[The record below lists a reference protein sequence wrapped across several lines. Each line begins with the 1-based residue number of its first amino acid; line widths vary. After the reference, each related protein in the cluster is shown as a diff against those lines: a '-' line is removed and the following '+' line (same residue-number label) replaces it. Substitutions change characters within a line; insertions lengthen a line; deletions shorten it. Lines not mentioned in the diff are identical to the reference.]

1 MPYQDFINRLR
12 GQDQPLTLPDY
23 DLPTQIAPVDVP
35 KVDRIFAP
43 PTDSKVTK
51 AIANVEEPAP
61 QQQTIKPQV
70 KKKSPKRRVGTMS
83 GTVAVKAPPTLGA
96 FGQPTNQP
104 SYSDKMDFRG
114 PTQAEQMAD
123 TAMTTARRPDSRL
136 EAIEAG
142 QAEAK
147 AEQRFAQPQ
156 GRIQN
161 SRTINSGRSSLSA
174 VTGQREAVQKQK
186 SREKLIQ
193 GIREM
198 SGTSLNPV
206 NRMVGRGL
214 AMISGA
220 EPDVIAEA
228 LPPIG
233 SIENAGSH
241 FAGAAIRGATSIP
254 EGITRFVEQNLI
266 NRDAVETYS
275 LMNQFAEGEDKR
287 AAKEGRPSKGD
298 EYRKIAQAALESQT
312 HAGDYLE
319 PLTKAGER
327 FSQSVLPTDPSVE
340 GSINPLKRGFWERT
354 MPEAAGSMAPFF
366 VGGAA
371 GAAAKIPQALSAG
384 LLGIGMEIPE
394 GYHEA
399 RDAGATPEQLS
410 QTTDIRTLAGGLEA
424 FGAESLM
431 GKIGLSGKS
440 LPGHFAKEGLQ
451 EFGQE
456 GAQSLVEDIG
466 DKYYSGTKPNLTA
479 GQITENALKN
489 AVPALFLGFGGAAMG
504 VPQHLAERRAGQAHP
519 VAEQIESLAVNAP
532 DHPVVQTLQSVGID
546 PSTITQADDKAI
558 EELSI
563 RLRSMAKMD
572 SQIQQMQGQ
581 RDLLAQQVLNAQD
594 AQMMGRVPSTV
605 DAQAIQQ
612 LPVVEQQLAEAMQ
625 QQEMVQQDLVQ
636 TVSPFFQNLAKATG
650 KKEIEPLVDTADDVQ
665 GDLVKEV
672 RKAGGINAAEGA
684 VESGELQR
692 LSPKEIGSTGLISRK
707 SGEKADALRG
717 QMVSEGLSSAETPSE
732 FIDEVETAAR
742 RKKTETES
750 YADYQRS
757 QMTEEDQADS
767 DLFDRVTADR
777 MHPFSKVYRQLD
789 DPKVIYTKKLA
800 REFVET
806 ADAAG
811 FSEGFIDRSLTE
823 FQRQKSGES
832 ERSEATGSKPAVSLS
847 PYKVLEANN
856 KEVLKKLYD
865 TNLNSA
871 EGKAGIQELRDYA
884 KKNGIEQRHVNAHI
898 ADIQNW
904 QAKYGV
910 PKNPDIQQPQATRTT
925 LNAKSTQPARSE
937 PAPRSGLSLE
947 DRKLLGRKL
956 EDVPDWEFD
965 EYMGKVEDLFRAS
978 VKSSEMGGIDLTK
991 GEKNAIN
998 AKLRQIQRLKALHPP
1013 KNVKQPT
1020 KEEVR
1025 AAVEKATGRRETES
1039 VPRETENVSQKEG
1052 TEALIAQKIE
1062 ENGDTDKKSSK
1073 SLGTKPVGAVGDVGK
1088 ENGDTDFQQKKE
1100 GKSNTPAKF
1109 PLDSGEKSQS
1119 AENPIV
1125 KQVEDA
1131 LAINAPANWEG
1142 DETRERAVKNI
1153 LYPILGKDRE
1163 KTVTVFNALKSGMSV
1178 SDAIGSIEKS
1188 KIDEAAHEAATSP
1201 KNDLPEPTEAQIEA
1215 GNYKKGHINL
1225 HGLNITIENPEGSTR
1240 SGTDKDG
1247 KPWSVDMEAHYG
1259 YIRRTVGADEEQID
1273 VYVGPKV
1280 DSNEVFVVDQVDA
1293 ETGEF
1298 DEHKVILGAETQQ
1311 EAEKLYDAH
1320 FSDGK
1325 GPDRRETITQ
1335 MPVEEFKDW
1344 LKSGETT
1351 EPLASKEVEV
1361 LQPGQRT
1368 TEENQVELE
1377 GKLRSEEKLMQDQ
1390 AGAWDKVFE
1399 AIGGKS
1405 ATEKDWTR
1413 AEVAKAI
1420 AEGDSDSIPESQ
1432 LSKFPDLYNK
1442 VIGEPSER
1450 INETKPEQLIQLVA
1464 DSVDKLRK
1472 SDVFRLF
1479 DETLPRHHSELA
1491 DYIEQNRPDLKTE
1504 VEEVLAELHGGTI
1517 EKADT
1522 SSTLNTG
1529 GVKGKAGDLFA
1540 ESEGTVQGDA
1550 RLGETVPSDK
1560 SETKN
1565 SYRDMAV
1572 REQNAI
1578 ERMLESLMTAGDL
1591 TKDQAQTV
1599 YDRYKKEKLFDTKDV
1614 FNLGQM
1620 RLKDGRFLD
1629 REVIRR
1635 AAGLEE
1641 IREAE
1646 DERLIDSRGLAEN
1659 GNVQGTSPTGS
1670 DKSANGS
1677 QKEPKRGRK
1686 PGSVSS
1692 ESASTKRQPRKSQ
1705 TSTPSL
1711 FGNAEQS
1718 ETQPSNS
1725 GHAQQLVREVEAQT
1739 EELAAGEAV
1748 VQAAT
1753 QELPSVVV
1761 DESPAPEPEKPAKPA
1776 KKPKAQPLAT
1786 LTGASFTI
1794 GPDTIEKIQSGGAVT
1809 KYRQNVEAIKTMRQ
1823 ILMEG
1828 RRATVEEQE
1837 TMALYAGFGGIK
1849 DLFAASGN
1857 SYADRQKWWDR
1868 QAELKEL
1875 IGEEAYKAASKSTMN
1890 AHYTDP
1896 RIVQAMWTMAERLGF
1911 TKGRVLEPSMGSGN
1925 FVGLVPA
1932 HLRDKTTFTGVE
1944 LDNTTGNIAKLLY
1957 PDANI
1962 HIQGFEDLKAPD
1974 GFFDLAMG
1982 NVPFGDY
1989 RISDNRYNKLL
2000 PQIHNYFF
2008 LKALDKVRPGG
2019 LVMFI
2024 SSTGTMDSRR
2034 AEAVRKELAKQA
2046 DLVSAIRFP
2055 AETFGK
2061 TALTS
2066 VVTDLV
2072 ILRKRLPGEA
2082 AGSDSWTKTGEVN
2095 DPRGPHYPKI
2105 RLSNYFA
2112 ENPSQM
2118 LGDFN
2123 GNNRMYPG
2131 RANLDRTEDF
2141 EQRLADAIANLPANV
2156 MSDYVRTAVK
2166 MQDAAGVKAK
2176 EGGYVVKDGELL
2188 QNTNGGLVPVDAA
2201 PDRIRRVE
2209 GLLGIRDA
2217 FNDLIDAE
2225 MGRKVGG
2232 PAYRKELNS
2241 AYDKFHA
2248 KYGAI
2253 SDKKNREA
2261 LEGDPDLPRLMALED
2276 YDAKKKIAK
2285 KQPIFTKATVI
2296 GSRADAKPATI
2307 EEAVAKSFQ
2316 SRGEI
2321 VPSVMADD
2329 LGVSEDLVAD
2339 ELRAKNIAF
2348 QTPSGNWE
2356 LAAHY
2361 LSGNVRRKLSEARI
2375 AATTDPA
2382 FQANVDALEA
2392 IMPDDVTSGVI
2403 SVEMGAPWMEP
2414 QIIADFVADLFEDQ
2428 ADNIRVAYDRHLG
2441 VFTVDLGRSRAK
2453 VSRQAVTTWGT
2464 ADASFEDLLGLA
2476 LSGKQ
2481 AQIFVTY
2488 KNDYGAPQKM
2498 FSAEKTQA
2506 ANTKLEAIKGR
2517 FREWVW
2523 ENEDRKAKLL
2533 ARYNDQ
2539 FNSHVP
2545 AEYDVP
2551 FLLDEKGE
2559 GTIPGLAS
2567 NYKLR
2572 KHQMSGVFRGVIEK
2586 RGLYAH
2592 EVGLGKT
2599 LLMIA
2604 TASELKR
2611 LGIARKPAIAVPKK
2625 VLPGFAQTVR
2635 DAFPLLK
2642 LHIVDSRSAEKRN
2655 TTMSQVATGDHDL
2668 VLMTHDNMDM
2678 LKMKPEFEAE
2688 MLQTELD
2695 EINAVY
2701 NALKND
2707 KKASGQ
2713 SVSDKKVLAQIEKR
2727 REKLAAKIKDALNAE
2742 RKDDAI
2748 SFEDT
2753 GIDFLFVDE
2762 FHKYK
2767 SLPVVTALGQVK
2779 GVPTGDSQRAMNML
2793 MRARYLQ
2800 QVQNGGGL
2808 IAATGTPVS
2817 NSLVEA
2823 WIMAKFL
2830 QPDLLE
2836 EAGVQSFDAWVR
2848 QFAETVPALEMGAT
2862 GEWKQVSRLSK
2873 FRNLPELQTM
2883 SRMTLDVKTAKE
2895 TGILDVRPKRQDT
2908 VINVPQSDAQA
2919 AYMKVLRERANAIKR
2934 RDVEPWEDN
2943 YLVLSSDGMQMASD
2957 PRLVLPGYKQEGGKI
2972 KALADNVLRIYRDN
2986 PNTTQMVFCDTGVSP
3001 NAWGFHLYG
3010 EIINKLVG
3018 GGIPRDKIIDFSKL
3032 DSDAKVEKAV
3042 DRLNSADAVVAIGH
3056 RENMG
3061 TGVNAQK
3068 RMAAIHQ
3075 FDVPWKPALVE
3086 QSEARGWRQG
3096 NENPSIEILSYVT
3109 EGSFDAVKWSTVAR
3123 KQQAITA
3130 FMQKPDKGGAR
3141 ELEDADDDALSYDQI
3156 AAAASGDGDYLRK
3169 AELDGKVFKLSM
3181 MERAH
3186 NSEIQLRQREIP
3198 RIKDQIAAME
3208 RRAEKADLIAAQ
3220 AKPIKEK
3227 EFEYKTPKGEVIE
3240 EKKEAAKNLSSNYLF
3255 AKDSKERQV
3264 IGYYKGLRAMSDGY
3278 GSTYLELPI
3287 PGHETEKL
3295 PFNVNTTEFS
3305 GTLQSIEKRI
3315 SGYAS
3320 DADAVHVRETVIPIL
3335 QRDLEKLEAVTDS
3348 PFPYKAQLEKAKQQL
3363 SAVEKRL
3370 KAKEAESAAEGEPLH
3385 DDRGTDVR
3393 AVSALGRSVRR
3404 QLREKE
3410 IKPSDVQRILEEE
3423 LPRIEAPAKDQADM
3437 WREFKRRKAEDFLAS
3452 WGDDTGLAGMAIT
3465 AQSAARE
3472 QALYD
3477 PELDMPLASRR
3488 TSRDVESSSE
3498 FQRWFGK
3505 SKVVD
3510 ADGKPMPLYHGT
3522 QANREIEEIDPRY
3535 FASGSHFGPG
3545 FYMAES
3551 PEIASAGY
3559 AEGRL
3564 HPRGEA
3570 TGSGSPSVYKVYARV
3585 EKPLDVDAKAEPAM
3599 IAAVFGSPNVDLE
3612 EMGFANPT
3620 NGTMY
3625 NQLAKRLG
3633 DDKRAAN
3640 ERLQELGYDGITR
3653 LNQASEKAPQHREWV
3668 IFEPNQ
3674 VKSATGNRG
3683 TFDQSGNLSTARRQ
3697 PEGPATELAN
3707 KMDVLLHAQT
3717 IVKDRGKRG
3726 AQMFINDHARALIGA
3741 ALTETTGVDATNVH
3755 SVNLSRKDLAKVADY
3770 LDEVSKT
3777 LSGEYQAGG
3786 VRLVEE
3792 LRELMTNYPNQRS
3805 FNIVDF
3811 TPYERRHAS
3820 DFQPDVERSVETFKG
3835 DIREE
3840 NFHWS
3845 QRQVDGQSIA
3855 SVGVSWAQSSKGYG
3869 KYRKAL
3875 LEMGYP
3881 DNPEILAAEI
3891 AAKIAAGKFE
3901 DLGIRTD
3908 ADHQQA
3914 DAWLANYFERIIDRY
3929 GVEAL
3934 TKFDRLLPRA
3944 KAAKEQG
3951 AKSVRERIRETVA
3964 SDAAKVRGDRD
3975 GPETT
3980 GGTGQRVRQTEKSQS
3995 GNSKE
4000 AVPRRSA
4007 DEAFESVK
4015 AVKGPQ
4021 LPISE
4026 RTNAENVRQVGEE
4039 APEFDNRGLKRPAKA
4054 EKLFA
4059 GESVE
4064 FGENKPLPE
4073 GLGQG
4078 DLFTKDGKPRKEW
4091 GDFWTNIADVM
4102 NIPKAL
4108 RASGDL
4114 SAGGRQLFLLNLP
4127 PSRWHLALKSFKK
4140 GVQASEGFGIKKG
4153 ADARLL
4159 AELKKQPSYRDAV
4172 AAGLPI
4178 GRKDALSQQTE
4189 LFGSRFAGKI
4199 PWAKYS
4205 EQAYVTQIDW
4215 MCLQTFDVYKRT
4227 IDKQIKDPKERF
4239 AAYEAAA
4246 DWIAVASGRGS
4257 YRGRFGRW
4265 YQEKAAPIFN
4275 VFGWAPGLVYSRFQV
4290 LNPYTY
4296 AQNLKNPG
4304 SRVVFRKQMA
4314 ELFQNASV
4322 LFITGA
4328 LAKAAGALISTDPDE
4343 ADFLKLRF
4351 GTVRYDVLAGLQQ
4364 VARLGLRVGNWARTR
4379 LTEDNETEEGQK
4391 KIRKETAEIK
4401 EAMLRFGRTKLGPV
4415 PGFFVDWANN
4425 WVKVTGERH
4434 APMDFWKPMKEG
4446 DYTKAAADFAE
4457 DPIMSQVIPLFWA
4470 DMVAAWE
4477 QGWRANGTEGA
4488 LKHAAMMLPA
4498 GLGFGVQD
4506 YDRPDWNK
4514 DSRKLLD
4521 KFELDPKFPKHKF
4534 DEREDDYKK
4543 RVRAHIAEQEEAIRR
4558 FSDDPNM
4565 ANQPLD
4571 RQKILL
4577 KQEMSDEGRER
4588 LNKLRPE
4595 DVEDDR
4601 TVRAWIQVGLSR
4613 LKSKPEFKALSESE
4627 QEKAVRSYY
4636 GRMNTYK
4643 AQPANKQ
4650 HGYQRPEIVTEG
4662 ILTRKINEAIKAQE

>member
-1 MPYQDFINRLR
+1 MQRLR
-12 GQDQPLTLPDY
+12 GQDQPLTTPDY
-23 DLPTQIAPVDVP
+23 DLPTQIEPVDVP

-51 AIANVEEPAP
+51 AIADVEEPAP

-83 GTVAVKAPPTLGA
+83 GTVSAKAPPTLGA

-104 SYSDKMDFRG
+104 SYSDRMDFRG
-114 PTQAEQMAD
+114 PGEASQIAD
-123 TAMTTARRPDSRL
+123 FAITSARRPDSRL
-136 EAIEAG
+136 EGIEAG

-147 AEQRFAQPQ
+147 AEQRLAQPQ
-156 GRIQN
+156 SAIQN

-174 VTGQREAVQKQK
+174 VTGQKEAAQKQK
-186 SREKLIQ
+186 SRQKLIQ
-193 GIREM
+193 GIREL

-214 AMISGA
+214 AMVSGV

-233 SIENAGSH
+233 AIENAGSH
-241 FAGAAIRGATSIP
+241 FAGAAIRGATAIP
-254 EGITRFVEQNLI
+254 EGIARFVEQNLI
-266 NRDAVETYS
+266 NRDAVETYA
-275 LMNQFAEGEDKR
+275 LMNQLAEGEDKR
-287 AAKEGRPSKGD
+287 AASEGRPSKGE
-298 EYRKIAQAALESQT
+298 EYRKIAKASLESQT
-312 HAGDYLE
+312 HVGDYLE
-319 PLTKAGER
+319 PLTKVGEK

-340 GSINPLKRGFWERT
+340 GSINPLKRGFWEKT
-354 MPEAAGSMAPFF
+354 MPETGGSMAPFF

-371 GAAAKIPQALSAG
+371 GAALKIPQALSAG

-456 GAQSLVEDIG
+456 AAQSLTEDIG

-519 VAEQIESLAVNAP
+519 VAEQIEQLASAAP
-532 DHPVVQTLQSVGID
+532 DHPIVQTLQSVGID
-546 PSTITQADDKAI
+546 PTTITQADDRAI
-558 EELSI
+558 EELSV

-572 SQIQQMQGQ
+572 SQIQQIQGQ

-594 AQMMGRVPSTV
+594 AQMMGRVPATV

-612 LPVVEQQLAEAMQ
+612 LPVIDQQLAEMTQ
-625 QQEMVQQDLVQ
+625 QQELVQQDLAQ
-636 TVSPFFQNLAKATG
+636 TVSPFFQNLAKATA
-650 KKEIEPLVDTADDVQ
+650 KKEIEPLVDVADDAQ
-665 GDLVKEV
+665 GNLLTEV
-672 RKAGGINAAEGA
+672 RKAGGFAAPEGA
-684 VESGELQR
+684 VEKGEMDR
-692 LSPKEIGSTGLISRK
+692 LSPKELKTTGLISRVG
-707 SGEKADALRG
+707 GEKPDLLR
-717 QMVSEGLSSAETPSE
+717 QQLQSEGLTTAETPHE
-732 FIDEVETAAR
+732 LIDEVEAAAR
-742 RKKTETES
+742 RLKTETES
-750 YADYQRS
+750 YADYQRG
-757 QMTEEDQADS
+757 QMSESEQADS
-767 DLFDRVTADR
+767 DNLDRLLEDKSHSFTQI
-777 MHPFSKVYRQLD
+777 YRKLD
-789 DPKVIYTKKLA
+789 NPKNIYSGKLA
-800 REFVET
+800 REFVAE
-806 ADAAG
+806 AENAG
-811 FSEGFIDRSLTE
+811 FSDDFIERSLVE
-823 FQRQKSGES
+823 FQQQRGIGVNKTTDNLADEPGRSIRPSEPGKS
-832 ERSEATGSKPAVSLS
+832 VSLS

-871 EGKAGIQELRDYA
+871 EGKAGIAQLREYA
-884 KKNGIEQRHVNAHI
+884 DKNGIEQRHVNAHI
-898 ADIQNW
+898 SDIENW
-904 QAKYGV
+904 QKKYGV

-925 LNAKSTQPARSE
+925 PNAKSTEKAQPARSE
-937 PAPRSGLSLE
+937 PAPKSGFSLD
-947 DRKLLGRKL
+947 DRKLLGREL
-956 EDVPDWEFD
+956 EDIPDWEFD
-965 EYMGKVEDLFRAS
+965 EYMGKVENIFQNS
-978 VKSSEMGGIDLTK
+978 VKGSERGGIDLTK
-991 GEKNAIN
+991 SEENAIN
-998 AKLRQIQRLKALHPP
+998 AKLRQIRGERHGRVKAKRLQALHSP

-1020 KEEVR
+1020 KQQVKE
-1025 AAVEKATGRRETES
+1025 AVAKAIEKRETES
-1039 VPRETENVSQKEG
+1039 VPRETEDVSQ
-1052 TEALIAQKIE
+1052 
-1062 ENGDTDKKSSK
+1062 
-1073 SLGTKPVGAVGDVGK
+1073 
-1088 ENGDTDFQQKKE
+1088 QQ
-1100 GKSNTPAKF
+1100 GS
-1109 PLDSGEKSQS
+1109 
-1119 AENPIV
+1119 
-1125 KQVEDA
+1125 
-1131 LAINAPANWEG
+1131 
-1142 DETRERAVKNI
+1142 
-1153 LYPILGKDRE
+1153 E
-1163 KTVTVFNALKSGMSV
+1163 KTVGKSPIGENSTVKKP
-1178 SDAIGSIEKS
+1178 E
-1188 KIDEAAHEAATSP
+1188 IDVAAHEAATSP
-1201 KNDLPEPTEAQIEA
+1201 TNDLPEPTEAQIEA

-1225 HGLNITIENPEGSTR
+1225 HGLDITIENPEGSTR

-1247 KPWSVDMEAHYG
+1247 KPWSVDMSAHYG

-1273 VYVGPKV
+1273 VYIGPKV
-1280 DSNEVFVVDQVDA
+1280 DSNEAFVIDQVDA

-1298 DEHKVILGAETQQ
+1298 DEHKVILGAETRE

-1320 FSDGK
+1320 FNDGK
-1325 GPDRRETITQ
+1325 GPDRRETVTQ

-1351 EPLASKEVEV
+1351 EPVGKSESVELIPLPKV
-1361 LQPGQRT
+1361 GDVKKLEGGTYTLDRIQRIGEGENALDFELWSDERGWTMITRDAESGEILPGSLIKDTNADRIKRRYRNKTEEARFGSAKKPEILQPGQRT
-1368 TEENQVELE
+1368 VEENKVELE
-1377 GKLRSEEKLMQDQ
+1377 QTLRRQESNLQQTADVWDQVLGAIEKPES
-1390 AGAWDKVFE
+1390 GVE
-1399 AIGGKS
+1399 
-1405 ATEKDWTR
+1405 WTR
-1413 AEVAKAI
+1413 EKIEAAIEENNAENV
-1420 AEGDSDSIPESQ
+1420 PESV
-1432 LSKFPDLYNK
+1432 LTKYPDLYDQ
-1442 VIGEPSER
+1442 VIGETS
-1450 INETKPEQLIQLVA
+1450 KKA
-1464 DSVDKLRK
+1464 DKLP
-1472 SDVFRLF
+1472 V
-1479 DETLPRHHSELA
+1479 
-1491 DYIEQNRPDLKTE
+1491 LKKNGGFE
-1504 VEEVLAELHGGTI
+1504 GEAGNLLAE
-1517 EKADT
+1517 
-1522 SSTLNTG
+1522 S
-1529 GVKGKAGDLFA
+1529 A
-1540 ESEGTVQGDA
+1540 ETVRDA
-1550 RLGETVPSDK
+1550 RPNGETVSADK
-1560 SETKN
+1560 
-1565 SYRDMAV
+1565 
-1572 REQNAI
+1572 I
-1578 ERMLESLMTAGDL
+1578 E
-1591 TKDQAQTV
+1591 
-1599 YDRYKKEKLFDTKDV
+1599 
-1614 FNLGQM
+1614 N
-1620 RLKDGRFLD
+1620 
-1629 REVIRR
+1629 
-1635 AAGLEE
+1635 
-1641 IREAE
+1641 EAS
-1646 DERLIDSRGLAEN
+1646 DERFVDSTGLGEN
-1659 GNVQGTSPTGS
+1659 GDVAGTSPTGS
-1670 DKSANGS
+1670 DKFADTG
-1677 QKEPKRGRK
+1677 QKEPKAGRK
-1686 PGSVSS
+1686 PGSVSGKS
-1692 ESASTKRQPRKSQ
+1692 SSAKGRSRKPQ

-1711 FGNAEQS
+1711 FGNAEES
-1718 ETQPSNS
+1718 ETQPSDG
-1725 GHAQQLVREVEAQT
+1725 GHAQELVRQVEAET
-1739 EELAAGEAV
+1739 EQFASGETVIQAV
-1748 VQAAT
+1748 T
-1753 QELPSVVV
+1753 ENLPSVA
-1761 DESPAPEPEKPAKPA
+1761 DESPAPEPEKPTKPA
-1776 KKPKAQPLAT
+1776 KKPKPQPLAT

-1794 GPDTIEKIQSGGAVT
+1794 GTETIEKIQSGGAVT

-1823 ILMEG
+1823 VLMEG
-1828 RRATVEEQE
+1828 RRPTVEEQE

-1857 SYADRQKWWDR
+1857 TYADRQKWWDR

-1875 IGEEAYKAASKSTMN
+1875 IGEDAYKAASKSTMN
-1890 AHYTDP
+1890 AHFTDP
-1896 RIVQAMWTMAERLGF
+1896 RIVQSMWEMAKRLGF
-1911 TKGRVLEPSMGSGN
+1911 DKGRVLEPSMGSGN
-1925 FVGLVPA
+1925 FLGLVPSD
-1932 HLRDKTTFTGVE
+1932 LRDKTTFTGVE

-1974 GFFDLAMG
+1974 GFFDLAIG

-2046 DLVSAIRFP
+2046 DLVGAIRFP

-2066 VVTDLV
+2066 VVTDLI

-2082 AGSDSWTKTGEVN
+2082 ASSDSWTKTGEVN
-2095 DPRGPHYPKI
+2095 DPRGEYYPKV
-2105 RLSNYFA
+2105 RLNSYFA

-2166 MQDAAGVKAK
+2166 MQETGAKAK

-2188 QNTNGGLVPVDAA
+2188 QNVKGGLTAVDATS
-2201 PDRIRRVE
+2201 DRIRRVE
-2209 GLLGIRDA
+2209 GLLAVRDA

-2232 PAYRKELNS
+2232 PAFRKALNS

-2276 YDAKKKIAK
+2276 YDAKKKISK

-2296 GSRADAKPATI
+2296 GSRADTKPTTI

-2316 SRGEI
+2316 NRGEI
-2321 VPSVMADD
+2321 VLPLMADD
-2329 LGVSEDLVAD
+2329 LGVSEELIAD

-2348 QTPSGNWE
+2348 QTPNGNWE

-2361 LSGNVRRKLSEARI
+2361 LSGNVRRKLSEAKI

-2392 IMPDDVTSGVI
+2392 IMPDDVTTTDI

-2414 QIIADFVADLFEDQ
+2414 QVIADFVADLFEDQ
-2428 ADNIRVAYDRHLG
+2428 ADNIKVNYDRHLG
-2441 VFTVDLGRSRAK
+2441 VFTVGLGNSKAK
-2453 VSRQAVTTWGT
+2453 ISRQAITTWGT
-2464 ADASFEDLLGLA
+2464 ADASFEDLLGMA

-2481 AQIFVTY
+2481 AQIFDTI
-2488 KNDYGAPQKM
+2488 KTFAGTEKRFNP
-2498 FSAEKTQA
+2498 EKTQA
-2506 ANTKLEAIKGR
+2506 ANTKLDAIKKR

-2523 ENEDRKAKLL
+2523 ENEDRKTKLL
-2533 ARYNDQ
+2533 NRYNDQ

-2559 GTIPGLAS
+2559 GTVPGLS
-2567 NYKLR
+2567 DGWKLR

-2635 DAFPLLK
+2635 EAFPLLK

-2701 NALKND
+2701 EALKND

-2713 SVSDKKVLAQIEKR
+2713 SYSDKKVLAQIEKR

-2800 QVQNGGGL
+2800 QIQNGGGL

-2895 TGILDVRPKRQDT
+2895 TGILDVRPKRQDN
-2908 VINVPQSDAQA
+2908 VIQVPQSDAQA
-2919 AYMKVLRERANAIKR
+2919 AYMKVLRERANAIKNR
-2934 RDVEPWEDN
+2934 VVEPYEDN

-2957 PRLVLPGYKQEGGKI
+2957 PRLVLPGYKQEGEKI
-2972 KALADNVLRIYRDN
+2972 KALADNVLRIYKEN
-2986 PNTTQMVFCDTGVSP
+2986 PNTTQMIFSDTGVAP

-3010 EIINKLVG
+3010 EIINKLVD

-3032 DSDAKVEKAV
+3032 DSDTKVEKAV

-3096 NENPSIEILSYVT
+3096 NENEEIEILSYVT

-3130 FMQKPDKGGAR
+3130 FMQKPDRGGAR

-3208 RRAEKADLIAAQ
+3208 RRAEKSDLITAQ

-3227 EFEYKTPKGEVIE
+3227 EFEYKTPKGELIE

-3295 PFNVNTTEFS
+3295 PFNVNTTNFD
-3305 GTLQSIEKRI
+3305 GTMQSIEKRI
-3315 SGYAS
+3315 AGYAS
-3320 DADAVHVRETVIPIL
+3320 DADSTYTRESIIPTL
-3335 QRDLEKLEAVTDS
+3335 QNDLAKLEAVTDS

-3385 DDRGTDVR
+3385 DNTGVDVR

-3404 QLREKE
+3404 QLREKA

-3423 LPRIEAPAKDQADM
+3423 LPKIEASARDQADV
-3437 WREFKRRKAEDFLAS
+3437 WREFKRRKAEEFLTD
-3452 WGDDTGLAGMAIT
+3452 WGEDTGLAGMAIT
-3465 AQSAARE
+3465 AQSARRE

-3488 TSRDVESSSE
+3488 TSRDVESSPE

-3510 ADGKPMPLYHGT
+3510 DDGRPMPLYHGT
-3522 QANREIEEIDPRY
+3522 QANREIEEINPQF

-3585 EKPLDVDAKAEPAM
+3585 EKPLDVDAKADPAM
-3599 IAAVFGSPNVDLE
+3599 IAAVFGNPNVDLE

-3633 DDKRAAN
+3633 DDKRATN
-3640 ERLQELGYDGITR
+3640 ERLRELGYDGITR

-3668 IFEPNQ
+3668 VFEPNQ
-3674 VKSATGNRG
+3674 VKSATGNQG
-3683 TFDQSGNLSTARRQ
+3683 TFDESGNLSTARRQ

-3707 KMDVLLHAQT
+3707 PMDVLLHAQT
-3717 IVKDRGKRG
+3717 IVKDRGSRG

-3755 SVNLSRKDLAKVADY
+3755 SVNLARKDLAKVADY

-3786 VRLVEE
+3786 VRLVGE

-3820 DFQPDVERSVETFKG
+3820 DFQPDVEKSVETFKG

-3845 QRQVDGQSIA
+3845 QRQVEGQSIA
-3855 SVGVSWAQSSKGYG
+3855 SVGASWAQSSKGYG
-3869 KYRKAL
+3869 KYRKSL
-3875 LEMGYP
+3875 LEMGYS

-3944 KAAKEQG
+3944 KEAKEQG
-3951 AKSVRERIRETVA
+3951 AKSVRERITETVK
-3964 SDAAKVRGDRD
+3964 SDAAKVRGERD
-3975 GPETT
+3975 GPATT
-3980 GGTGQRVRQTEKSQS
+3980 GGTGQTVRQTEKSQS
-3995 GNSKE
+3995 GNGKE
-4000 AVPRRSA
+4000 AIPRRSA
-4007 DEAFESVK
+4007 DEPFENGK

-4026 RTNAENVRQVGEE
+4026 RTNAENVKAVGEE
-4039 APEFDNRGLKRPAKA
+4039 TPEFDNGGLSR
-4054 EKLFA
+4054 
-4059 GESVE
+4059 
-4064 FGENKPLPE
+4064 PLPE

-4091 GDFWTNIADVM
+4091 GDLWANIADVM

-4114 SAGGRQLFLLNLP
+4114 SSGGRQLFLLNLP
-4127 PSRWHLALKSFKK
+4127 PSRWHLALKAFKK

-4159 AELKKQPSYRDAV
+4159 AELKKQPSYGDAV

-4178 GRKDALSQQTE
+4178 GRKDPISQRTE

-4215 MCLQTFDVYKRT
+4215 MCLQTFDVYKRS

-4246 DWIAVASGRGS
+4246 DWIAVASGRGA

-4265 YQEKAAPIFN
+4265 YQAKAAPLFN

-4296 AQNLKNPG
+4296 AQNLKNP
-4304 SRVVFRKQMA
+4304 STRVVFRKQMT
-4314 ELFQNASV
+4314 EIFQNASV

-4328 LAKAAGALISTDPDE
+4328 LAKAAGALISTDPDD

-4364 VARLGLRVGNWARTR
+4364 VARLGLRIGAWGRTR
-4379 LTEDNETEEGQK
+4379 LTEDSETETGQK

-4434 APMDFWKPMKEG
+4434 APLDFLKPMKEG
-4446 DYTKAAADFAE
+4446 EYTKAAADFAE
-4457 DPIMSQVIPLFWA
+4457 DPIMSQAIPLFWA

-4477 QGWRANGTEGA
+4477 QGWRANGKEGG

-4506 YDRPDWNK
+4506 YDRPEWNK
-4514 DSRKLLD
+4514 DSRKMLE
-4521 KFELDPKFPKHKF
+4521 KFDLDPKFPKHKF
-4534 DEREDDYKK
+4534 DEREEDYQK
-4543 RVRAHIAEQEEAIRR
+4543 RVKAHIAEQEEAIKR

-4565 ANQPLD
+4565 ANQPLE

-4577 KQEMSDEGRER
+4577 KQEMSDDGRER

-4595 DVEDDR
+4595 DIEDDR
-4601 TVRAWIQVGLSR
+4601 TVRAWIQVGLDR
-4613 LKSKPEFKALSESE
+4613 LKKQPQFQALSESE
-4627 QEKAVRSYY
+4627 QEKAIRSYY

-4650 HGYQRPEIVTEG
+4650 HGYQRPEIVTDG
-4662 ILTRKINEAIKAQE
+4662 ILTRKINEAIKAQK